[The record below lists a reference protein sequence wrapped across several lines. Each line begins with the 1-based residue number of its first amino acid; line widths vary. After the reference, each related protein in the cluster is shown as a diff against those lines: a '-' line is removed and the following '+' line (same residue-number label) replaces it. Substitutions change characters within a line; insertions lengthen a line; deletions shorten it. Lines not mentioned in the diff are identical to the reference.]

1 MMKRIALFWACAG
14 ILFLPACDSSSNSN
28 SSQETTVSTELS
40 DSLQT
45 VNAEKDSLLNLLNEI
60 GAGMAQIKD
69 MEKLMAAADMAK
81 ETPDRKEQIKNDMI
95 IIQQAMADR
104 RQKLEALEAK
114 LKKSS
119 NYNSQMKESI
129 ETLRAQL
136 ESQEVTIAQLQAE
149 LKKAHIEIEGL
160 NLRIDSLA
168 NANLAMSIEKKA
180 AQEESIKLANQL
192 NTCYYVVG
200 SKSELK
206 KYNIIETGFLRKTK
220 IMESDFE
227 KSYFTKADKR
237 TLGTIALHSNKV
249 KVLSNHPKGSYAIVT
264 KDGTKSIDILDSDKF
279 WELSNY
285 LIVQID

>member
-1 MMKRIALFWACAG
+1 MKRIALLWACAG
-14 ILFLPACDSSSNSN
+14 ILFLPACDSSKEN
-28 SSQETTVSTELS
+28 SSSEKVDVSTELS

-60 GAGMAQIKD
+60 GSGMSQIKD
-69 MEKLMAAADMAK
+69 MEKLMNAADMTK

-95 IIQQAMADR
+95 ILQQAMAER

-119 NYNSQMKESI
+119 NYNAQMQTTI
-129 ETLRAQL
+129 ETLRNQI
-136 ESQEVTIAQLQAE
+136 ESQELTIAQLQAD

-160 NLRIDSLA
+160 NSRIDSLA
-168 NANLAMSIEKKA
+168 NANMAMSLEKKA
-180 AQEESIKLANQL
+180 AKAENLKLTNQL

-220 IMESDFE
+220 IMESDYE

-237 TLGTIALHSNKV
+237 KLNTVAAHSDKV

-264 KDGTKSIDILDSDKF
+264 SDGTKSIDILDPDKF
-279 WELSNY
+279 WELSNF
-285 LIVQID
+285 LIIQID